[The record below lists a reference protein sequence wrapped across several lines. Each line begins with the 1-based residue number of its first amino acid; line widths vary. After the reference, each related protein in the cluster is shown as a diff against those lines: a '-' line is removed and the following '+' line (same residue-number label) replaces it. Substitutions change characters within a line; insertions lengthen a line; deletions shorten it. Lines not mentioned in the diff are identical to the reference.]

1 MANQKVNDIALPD
14 FLSSEGELGQL
25 IREFNWSETPLGPIN
40 GWSQSLR
47 TTINLMLNSTNPIWI
62 GWGPENTFLYND
74 AYIDVLGINKHPW
87 ALGRPAYVVWEE
99 IWDVCGPMSDKVFN
113 EAKSTVGNDVQLFM
127 NRGDF
132 IEEVYYSFNYSPVF
146 DENGKVSGL
155 FCPNFETTPK
165 ILSVRRTRTLSEL
178 AAKALGEKTINSAC
192 FTAATTLAKNT
203 EDIPLAV
210 IYLLDASG
218 KYALCKQIT
227 GLEEDHLYFPEK
239 IDFSKPGKCATQTA
253 IERVCEGAPFSVADF
268 GNNDQLPFGMAGER
282 VTSAAVYP
290 LVVSGKP
297 VGSVIFGISPNLRFD
312 SEYGTFFEM
321 ASAQVSKA
329 LQNATAI
336 EDERRRHEELA
347 ELDKAKTAFFSNIS
361 HEFRTPLTLMLGPL
375 EDLMQNHTLQEKEQ
389 QIVETTHRNALR
401 LLKLVNTLLD
411 FSLVES
417 GRLKARFTPVKLSQL
432 TENLAGNFRSVIEK
446 AGMGFNVKVSEIG
459 EGVFVD
465 RQMWEKIV
473 FNLLSNAFKYTLKGT
488 ITVSLTKENGNAV
501 LKVQDTG
508 LGIPEKELPNMFGRF
523 HRVQGITGRSY
534 EGSGI
539 GLSMIRELVLQHGGN
554 ISVESEEGKGSTFT
568 VTIPLGSSHLPVEQV
583 YESENFAE
591 QTVSGHYVTEA
602 GALLDIDQA
611 TNNSR
616 KSSNDKETVIIADD
630 NADMRRHLAA
640 ILEDEY
646 NIVTAT
652 NGREALGKIEDVNP
666 ALILSDIMMP
676 VMDGIEMLKE
686 VKKDPATAMIPVV
699 LLTARAGEESRIE
712 GYETGA
718 DDYLVK
724 PFSAKE
730 LTARI
735 RSQIKITRTRDHI
748 RKQLHNVFMQSPMA
762 ISILQGPEFVIEM
775 ANDYMLELWGKSLW
789 QVLNKPLAEALPEA
803 VDQGFDKLLTQVFET
818 GISHIDEECPFYHE
832 KDGTT
837 RQMYVKFIY
846 KAMYDEAGNVSGIIV
861 VAHDVTQQ
869 VTARKAVEESEAK
882 FRQLIRQ
889 APMGI
894 NIVKGLELIFEEAN
908 DKYLQ
913 YRGKTAKQLIGKPLA
928 VAIPELKGTSIEK
941 NILSVLKT
949 GKSQTHKELAAEI
962 VKEGKSELHYFNS
975 IYQPLVEDDKV
986 TGVIMIVDEITD
998 QVTARKLK
1006 EQNEKDLQLVLETMP
1021 HMAFRGDAS
1030 GMFNYYNQKYY
1041 DYTGLTFEEAKN
1053 EGWQKVIH
1061 PDILDKMMHD
1071 WQQAIASGTEYGE
1084 TFLIKRKDGM
1094 YRWHL
1099 SRVVALHDEQGNV
1112 TQWVGTMTDIHEQKI
1127 FSEKL
1132 EAMVNKRTQ
1141 ELHRSNTLL
1150 ARKNSELEQSNRELE
1165 SFNYIAS
1172 HDLQEPLRKIRTF
1185 INMLTDKTR
1194 NDNFDTYLG
1203 KIDASAERMSQL
1215 INAVLSYSRLS
1226 ASNEM
1231 FVPTDL
1237 DEILRQ
1243 VISDFELVIEE
1254 KDAVIETEKLPA
1266 IEAVPLQINQL
1277 FSNLIGNSL
1286 KYSTEKPL
1294 IKISG
1299 NIIQGYDIPEFTG
1312 RDVGQQFI
1320 ELCFA
1325 DNGIGFEKQYSQQ
1338 IFKLFQRLHGRT
1350 EYSGTGIGLSICKRI
1365 VEQHNGYIRAESVLG
1380 EGATFIIL
1388 LPLKQ
1393 NDQQDYT

>member
-1 MANQKVNDIALPD
+1 MFNQKVNDTALPD

-25 IREFNWSETPLGPIN
+25 IREFNWSQTPLGPITS
-40 GWSQSLR
+40 WSQSLR

-87 ALGRPAYVVWEE
+87 ALGRPASVVWEE
-99 IWDVCGPMSDKVFN
+99 IWDVCGPMSDKVYN

-132 IEEVYYSFNYSPVF
+132 MEEVYYSFNYSPVF

-178 AAKALGEKTINSAC
+178 AAKALAEKTISAAC
-192 FTAATTLAKNT
+192 STAASTLAKNT
-203 EDIPLAV
+203 EDIPFAV
-210 IYLLDASG
+210 IYLLDAAG
-218 KYALCKQIT
+218 RFAIRKQIT
-227 GLEEDHLYFPEK
+227 GLKQDHLYFPEK
-239 IDFSKPGKCATQTA
+239 IDFSKPDKCATQIA
-253 IERVCEGAPFSVADF
+253 IERVCDKSAFTVADY
-268 GNNDQLPFGMAGER
+268 GNTDLLPLGMAGEK
-282 VTSAAVYP
+282 VTSAAAYP

-297 VGSVIFGISPNLRFD
+297 IGAVVFGISPNLRFD
-312 SEYGTFFEM
+312 NEYSTFFEM

-336 EDERRRHEELA
+336 EDERRRLEELA

-375 EDLMQNHTLQEKEQ
+375 EDLMQNYSLESKEQ

-417 GRLKARFTPVKLSQL
+417 GRLKARFAPVKLSKI
-432 TENLAGNFRSVIEK
+432 TENLAGNFRSIIEK
-446 AGMGFNVKVSEIG
+446 AGMTFNVEVAEISES
-459 EGVFVD
+459 VFVD

-473 FNLLSNAFKYTLKGT
+473 FNLLSNAFKYTLHGSIALQLYKD
-488 ITVSLTKENGNAV
+488 NGHV
-501 LKVQDTG
+501 ILKVTDTG
-508 LGIPEKELPNMFGRF
+508 VGIPEKELPNMFSRF
-523 HRVQGITGRSY
+523 HRIHSVTGRSY

-539 GLSMIRELVLQHGGN
+539 GLSMIRELVLQHGGE
-554 ISVESEEGKGSTFT
+554 ISVVSTEGTGSSFT
-568 VTIPLGSSHLPVEQV
+568 VTIPLGSGHLPQEQV
-583 YESENFAE
+583 YDAENIAE
-591 QTVSGHYVTEA
+591 ETVSGHYVTEA
-602 GALLDIDQA
+602 GVLLDIE
-611 TNNSR
+611 
-616 KSSNDKETVIIADD
+616 NDTPQGKNIASKDTVLIADD
-630 NADMRRHLAA
+630 NADMRRHLTS
-640 ILEDEY
+640 ILESDY
-646 NIVTAT
+646 NIITVA
-652 NGREALGKIEDVNP
+652 NGKEALDLAAELNP

-686 VKKDPATAMIPVV
+686 IKKNPVTAMIPVV

-735 RSQIKITRTRDHI
+735 RSQIKITQTRDHI
-748 RKQLHNVFMQSPMA
+748 RKQLHNVFMQAPMA
-762 ISILQGPEFVIEM
+762 VSILRGSDFVVEM
-775 ANDYMLELWGKSLW
+775 ANPYMLELWGKDLPM
-789 QVLNKPLAEALPEA
+789 VLNKPLAEALPEA

-818 GISHIDEECPFYHE
+818 GESYIDEECPFYHNR
-832 KDGTT
+832 DGAVK
-837 RQMYVKFIY
+837 QMYIKFIY
-846 KAMYDEAGNVSGIIV
+846 KAMYDEEGNAAGIIV

-869 VTARKAVEESEAK
+869 VAARKSVEESEAK
-882 FRQLIRQ
+882 FRHLIQ
-889 APMGI
+889 KAPMGI
-894 NIVKGLELIFEEAN
+894 IILKGPDLIFEEAN
-908 DKYLQ
+908 DRYLQ
-913 YRGKTAKQLIGKPLA
+913 YRGKTARQIIGKPMT
-928 VAIPELKGTSIEK
+928 VAIPQLKGTAIER
-941 NILSVLKT
+941 NIMTVLKT
-949 GKSQTHKELAAEI
+949 GKDQIHKEVAADVE
-962 VKEGKSELHYFNS
+962 KNGKNETHYYNT
-975 IYQPLVEDDKV
+975 IYQPLIENNAI
-986 TGVIMIVDEITD
+986 TGVILIIDDTTEEVI
-998 QVTARKLK
+998 ARKLK

-1021 HMAFRGDAS
+1021 HMAFRGEAD
-1030 GMFNYYNQKYY
+1030 GKLNYYNRKYY
-1041 DYTGLTFEEAKN
+1041 EYTGLTFEEAKGD
-1053 EGWQKVIH
+1053 GWQKAIH
-1061 PDILDKMMHD
+1061 PDILDKMKHD
-1071 WQQAIASGTEYGE
+1071 WQQAVKDGVEYGE
-1084 TFLIKRKDGM
+1084 TFLIRRKDGM

-1112 TQWVGTMTDIHEQKI
+1112 TQWIGTMTDIHDQKV

-1132 EAMVNKRTQ
+1132 EAMVNHRTE

-1150 ARKNSELEQSNRELE
+1150 AMKNAELEQSNRELE

-1185 INMLTDKTR
+1185 INMLGDQKR
-1194 NDNFDTYLG
+1194 NENFDMYLS
-1203 KIDASAERMSQL
+1203 KIDSSADRMSQL

-1226 ASNEM
+1226 ASSEI

-1237 DEILRQ
+1237 SEILRQ
-1243 VISDFELVIEE
+1243 VITDFELILEE
-1254 KDAVIETEKLPA
+1254 KEATIESTSLMTIDAVPF
-1266 IEAVPLQINQL
+1266 QINQL
-1277 FSNLIGNSL
+1277 FCNLISNSL
-1286 KYSTEKPL
+1286 KYNRKKPV
-1294 IKISG
+1294 IKISCDVVH
-1299 NIIQGYDIPEFTG
+1299 GYDISEFIG
-1312 RDVGQQFI
+1312 KDIGQKFVEI
-1320 ELCFA
+1320 RFT
-1325 DNGIGFEKQYSQQ
+1325 DNGIGFEEQYSRQ

-1350 EYSGTGIGLSICKRI
+1350 EYTGTGIGLSICKRI
-1365 VEQHNGYIRAESVLG
+1365 VDKHNGYIRAESVLG

-1393 NDQQDYT
+1393 NNL

>member
-1 MANQKVNDIALPD
+1 MSDQKVNDTTLPD

-25 IREFNWSETPLGPIN
+25 IREFNWAETPLGPISS
-40 GWSQSLR
+40 WSQSLR

-87 ALGRPAYVVWEE
+87 ALGRPASVVWEE
-99 IWDVCGPMSDKVFN
+99 IWDVCGPMSDKVYN
-113 EAKSTVGNDVQLFM
+113 EAKSTVGEDVQLFM

-132 IEEVYYSFNYSPVF
+132 MEEVYYSFNYSPVF

-178 AAKALGEKTINSAC
+178 AGKALAEKTINAAC
-192 FTAATTLAKNT
+192 STAAATLAKNK
-203 EDIPLAV
+203 EDIPFAV
-210 IYLLDASG
+210 IYLLDSSG
-218 KYALCKQIT
+218 KCAIRKQIT
-227 GLEEDHLYFPEK
+227 GLEQDHLYFPEK
-239 IDFSKPGKCATQTA
+239 IDFSKPEKCATQTA
-253 IERVCEGAPFSVADF
+253 IERVCEGSAFTVADY
-268 GNNDQLPFGMAGER
+268 GNTDMLPLGMAGER
-282 VTSAAVYP
+282 ITSAAAYP
-290 LVVSGKP
+290 LVVSGRP
-297 VGSVIFGISPNLRFD
+297 IGAVIFGMSPNLRFD
-312 SEYGTFFEM
+312 NEYSTFFEM

-336 EDERRRHEELA
+336 EDERRRLEEMA

-361 HEFRTPLTLMLGPL
+361 HEFRTPLTLMLGTL
-375 EDLMQNHTLQEKEQ
+375 EDLMQNYSLDVKEQ

-417 GRLKARFTPVKLSQL
+417 GRLKARFAPVKLSKL

-446 AGMGFNVKVSEIG
+446 AGMNFSVEVSDLG
-459 EGVFVD
+459 EPVFVD

-473 FNLLSNAFKYTLKGT
+473 FNLLSNAFKYTLKGSVT
-488 ITVSLTKENGNAV
+488 LSLQKDSGNVV
-501 LKVQDTG
+501 LKVTDTG
-508 LGIPEKELPNMFGRF
+508 LGIPKKELPNMFSRF
-523 HRVQGITGRSY
+523 HRIHSVTGRSY

-539 GLSMIRELVLQHGGN
+539 GLSMIRELVLQHGGD
-554 ISVESEEGKGSTFT
+554 IRVESIEGKGSTFT
-568 VTIPLGSSHLPVEQV
+568 VTIPLGSGHLPQEQV
-583 YESENFAE
+583 YDAENIAE
-591 QTVSGHYVTEA
+591 ETVSGHYVTEA
-602 GALLDIDQA
+602 GTLLDID
-611 TNNSR
+611 N
-616 KSSNDKETVIIADD
+616 ETKQNKNRLFKDTILIADD
-630 NADMRRHLAA
+630 NADMRRHLSS

-646 NIVTAT
+646 NIITVA
-652 NGREALGKIEDVNP
+652 NGKEALDTAGHMNP

-686 VKKDPATAMIPVV
+686 IKKNPITAMIPVV

-735 RSQIKITRTRDHI
+735 RSQIKITKTRDHI

-762 ISILQGPEFVIEM
+762 VSILRGSDFVIEM
-775 ANDYMLELWGKSLW
+775 ANPYMLELWGKDLNK
-789 QVLNKPLAEALPEA
+789 VLNKPIAEALPEA

-818 GISHIDEECPFYHE
+818 GESYIDEECPFYHQ
-832 KDGTT
+832 KDGS
-837 RQMYVKFIY
+837 RKELYVKFIY
-846 KAMYDEAGNVSGIIV
+846 KAMYDEDNNPAGIIV

-869 VTARKAVEESEAK
+869 VISRKAVEESEAK
-882 FRQLIRQ
+882 FRHLIRK

-894 NIVKGLELIFEEAN
+894 IIVKGPDLVFEEAN
-908 DKYLQ
+908 DRYLQ
-913 YRGKTAKQLIGKPLA
+913 YRGKTAKQIIGKPMTI
-928 VAIPELKGTSIEK
+928 AIPQLKGTAIEK
-941 NILSVLKT
+941 NALTLLNT
-949 GKSQTHKELAAEI
+949 GKEQIHKEVAAE
-962 VKEGKSELHYFNS
+962 VEKDGKIETRYFNS
-975 IYQPLVEDDKV
+975 IFQPLIEGDKV
-986 TGVIMIVDEITD
+986 TGVIMIIDD
-998 QVTARKLK
+998 VTEEVIARKLK

-1021 HMAFRGDAS
+1021 HMAFRGDAN
-1030 GMFNYYNQKYY
+1030 GKINYYNQKYY
-1041 DYTGLTFEEAKN
+1041 EYTGLTFEEAKN
-1053 EGWQKVIH
+1053 DGWRKAIH
-1061 PDILDKMMHD
+1061 PDMLDKMARD
-1071 WQQAIASGTEYGE
+1071 WQQAIKDGVEYGE
-1084 TFLIKRKDGM
+1084 TFLIRRKDGM

-1112 TQWVGTMTDIHEQKI
+1112 TQWVGTMTDIHDQKI

-1132 EAMVNKRTQ
+1132 EAMVNHRTE

-1150 ARKNSELEQSNRELE
+1150 ARKNTELEQSNRELE

-1185 INMLTDKTR
+1185 INMLGDGAR
-1194 NDNFDTYLG
+1194 NENFETYLS
-1203 KIDASAERMSQL
+1203 KIDSSAERMSQL

-1226 ASNEM
+1226 GSSDN
-1231 FVPTDL
+1231 FVQTNL
-1237 DEILRQ
+1237 NEILRH
-1243 VISDFELVIEE
+1243 VITDFELVIEE
-1254 KDAVIETEKLPA
+1254 KGAIIESTDLPA
-1266 IEAVPLQINQL
+1266 IDAVPFQVNQL
-1277 FSNLIGNSL
+1277 FCNLISNSL
-1286 KYSTEKPL
+1286 KYSTRKPV
-1294 IKISG
+1294 IKISSTVVH
-1299 NIIQGYDIPEFTG
+1299 GYDIPEFIG
-1312 RDVGQQFI
+1312 KEIGQK
-1320 ELCFA
+1320 FA
-1325 DNGIGFEKQYSQQ
+1325 EIRFTDNGIGFEEQYSRQ

-1365 VEQHNGYIRAESVLG
+1365 VDKHNGYIRAESVLG
-1380 EGATFIIL
+1380 EGSTFIIL

-1393 NDQQDYT
+1393 NNR